1 VRTAEQEQ
9 PNGAASGGDATADPI
24 NNGLVS
30 MVALSFL
37 PLLYHI
43 NPA

>member
-1 VRTAEQEQ
+1 MRAAEQEQ

-30 MVALSFL
+30 MVALYL
-37 PLLYHI
+37 LLLYHI